1 MRGVSQTAAAAATAG
16 PRCRLPLLTPAPL
29 APLVAAHT
37 LGNALRDVMWAHPHV
52 QLASYTQEHPSST
65 DIILRCQTTGA
76 ISAEQ
81 GVVEALQMTQGI
93 LRHMAST
100 MDAAVE
106 EWQQR
111 QDRGG
116 GKQQQQRQQQQ
127 QRPGGDAMDED

>member
-1 MRGVSQTAAAAATAG
+1 
-16 PRCRLPLLTPAPL
+16 
-29 APLVAAHT
+29 
-37 LGNALRDVMWAHPHV
+37 MWAHPHV

-65 DIILRCQTTGA
+65 DIILRCQTSGV

-81 GVVEALQMTQGI
+81 GVVEALQMTKGI

-111 QDRGG
+111 QDSGG
-116 GKQQQQRQQQQ
+116 GKQQQRQQQQQQQQQ